1 MAVGG
6 KWIFKGGKW
15 VFERIKSKFK
25 KPVKVEV
32 KKLPQCADYITF
44 CKESHNR
51 WLKLML
57 NENLINIKEYREGV
71 VEC

>member
-1 MAVGG
+1 MA
-6 KWIFKGGKW
+6 K
-15 VFERIKSKFK
+15 IKFNISRESQLYDKAMG
-25 KPVKVEV
+25 EV
-32 KKLPQCADYITF
+32 IELPECKADYKIF
-44 CKESHNR
+44 CKVAHNR